1 MNLHLLRL
9 FTAVVDEGGI
19 VAAAQA
25 LNLSQ
30 PAVSRAM
37 RELEIQLGVPLLER
51 AGRRVRLTAEGTEI
65 YGQARNIYAA
75 ERAAEETLANLKG
88 LRQGV
93 LRVGASTT
101 IATYVLPKLIGI
113 FARLHPQVELRL
125 SAVHTRVIVDMLL
138 QFELDVALAEAPVTT
153 REITIVPWRI
163 DEMVVIAAPTH
174 PLASRRGIDPS
185 DLSKELFVLR
195 EPESGTRG
203 IVLRALADAG
213 VEVSRTMS
221 VDGTEVIRQVVAE
234 GLGIAVVSRIAVA
247 DQLRAARL
255 VTLDVMGLTIERPFN
270 RLELARRRPSIAAQ
284 AFLELLQSS
293 SAELAR

>member
-51 AGRRVRLTAEGTEI
+51 AGRRVRLTPEGAEI

-75 ERAAEETLANLKG
+75 ERAAEETLADLKG
-88 LRQGV
+88 LRHGV

-101 IATYVLPKLIGI
+101 IATYVLPKLIGT

-138 QFELDVALAEAPVTT
+138 QFDLDVALAEAPVTA

-163 DEMVVIAAPTH
+163 DEMVVIAGPTH
-174 PLASRRGIDPS
+174 PLASRGSIAPS

-203 IVLRALADAG
+203 IVLRSLVDAG

-234 GLGIAVVSRIAVA
+234 GVGIAVVSRIAVA
-247 DQLRAARL
+247 DQLRAGRL
-255 VTLDVMGLTIERPFN
+255 VTLDVKGLRIERPFN

-284 AFLELLQSS
+284 AFLELLQPSS
-293 SAELAR
+293 TDPSH